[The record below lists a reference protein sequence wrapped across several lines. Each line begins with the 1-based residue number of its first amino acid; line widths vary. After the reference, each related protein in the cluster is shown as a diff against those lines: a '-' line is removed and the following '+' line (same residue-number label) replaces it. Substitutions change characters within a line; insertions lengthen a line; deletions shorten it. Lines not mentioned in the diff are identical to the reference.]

1 MITAVIGSQWGDEG
15 KGKIVDYLAQKSD
28 YVVRFHGGNNAG
40 HTIINKYG
48 KFALHLVPSGI
59 CYPKTKCLITNG
71 VILDLKV
78 LLGEIEDLKKA
89 GVKVSGK
96 LFISPRAHIIMPYH
110 KILDSL
116 YEQVKDPA
124 KKTGTTGRGIG
135 PCYADKVSYNGLRIF
150 DLLNPSQFEEKLI
163 TQLVLK
169 NKIIAALGG
178 EKLDKKAILAEFAG
192 LREKIRPYVKETTQI
207 LQAEAKKHK
216 NILFEGAQGIFL
228 DVDFGTYPFCSA
240 SSMVSGAINGGS
252 GLADRV
258 DRIVAISKAY
268 TTRVGGGPFPTE
280 LNNAIGEKMRQAGG
294 EFGATT
300 GRPRKCGWLD
310 LELVKTSCQLIGA
323 TELAI
328 TKLDVLAFFKK
339 IKIGVGYTL
348 KGKKISYLD
357 VDAETLSSVKVT
369 YKEFSGWESDI
380 TKVKKYKDLPQ
391 NAKIYLDFIEKF
403 TGVKIKLISVG
414 PNREQTVVLSP

>member
-1 MITAVIGSQWGDEG
+1 MVTAVIGAQWGDEG

-59 CYPKTKCLITNG
+59 CYPKTKCLVTNG

-89 GVKVSGK
+89 GVKVTGK

-110 KILDSL
+110 KVLDNL
-116 YEQVKDPA
+116 YEKVKDPA
-124 KKTGTTGRGIG
+124 RQTGTTGQGIG
-135 PCYADKVSYNGLRIF
+135 PCYADKVSYNGLRVF
-150 DLLNPSQFEEKLI
+150 DLLDPVKFEEKLI
-163 TQLVLK
+163 TQLGLK
-169 NKIIAALGG
+169 NKIITALGG
-178 EKLDKKAILAEFAG
+178 EVLDKKVVLAGFNEF
-192 LREKIRPYVKETTQI
+192 REQVRPYVKEVTAL
-207 LQAEAKKHK
+207 LQTAAKKGE

-240 SSMVSGAINGGS
+240 SSMVTGAINGGS
-252 GLADRV
+252 GLSARV
-258 DRIVAISKAY
+258 DRTVAISKAY
-268 TTRVGGGPFPTE
+268 TTRVGGGPFPSE
-280 LNNAIGEKMRQAGG
+280 QANDIGERMRQAGG

-310 LELVKTSCQLIGA
+310 LELARTSCQLMGA
-323 TELAI
+323 TELTI
-328 TKLDVLAFFKK
+328 TKLDVLSFLKK

-348 KGKKISYLD
+348 KNKKISYLD
-357 VDAETLSSVKVT
+357 IDAETLGGVDVM
-369 YKEFSGWESDI
+369 YKEFSGWGEDL
-380 TKVKKYKDLPQ
+380 TKIIKYKDLPSK
-391 NAKIYLDFIEKF
+391 AKVYLEFIEKF
-403 TGVKIKLISVG
+403 VGVPIKLISVG
-414 PNREQTVVLSP
+414 PRREQTIIKQ